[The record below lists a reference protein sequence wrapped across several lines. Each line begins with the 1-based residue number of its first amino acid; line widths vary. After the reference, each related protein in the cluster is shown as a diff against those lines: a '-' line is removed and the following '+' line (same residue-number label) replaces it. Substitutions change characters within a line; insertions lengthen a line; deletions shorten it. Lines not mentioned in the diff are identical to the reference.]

1 MIMALSLG
9 PHNIIEA
16 EREWVVDL
24 PVKIFGLDGKY
35 TGQTRYGTLPEGMG
49 RHVAESG
56 QILEGKFHDG
66 DMHGFMRI
74 IHKEGNFAG

>member
-1 MIMALSLG
+1 MEVDEEVEALKKNLTKFYKETPATNDTKVADLYRKLRKSMPEMIMALSMG

-35 TGQTRYGTLPEGMG
+35 TG
-49 RHVAESG
+49 
-56 QILEGKFHDG
+56 
-66 DMHGFMRI
+66 
-74 IHKEGNFAG
+74 